1 MPNTFPTLS
10 TPIADQTA
18 NTKTSFT
25 LNVSSSFSD
34 ADGDT
39 LVYSA
44 KTIAGGS
51 IPSWLSFDPQTGIF
65 TGTPVK
71 GDVAVTNISVVA
83 ADQDSGLVSDAFA
96 LTVAHTNEAPVLAV
110 AFSDDMSDPQTNS
123 YSFETAAA
131 FSDPDGDALTY
142 SAYID
147 SEATSA
153 VSTLTLSAGLNA
165 ADTATI
171 TLVPGLTIAVVGSEA
186 TYDTAAKL
194 ATAFAAQTAAGYTLT
209 ASGDEVIVTSTA
221 KGSSVVALDPNIVT
235 VTTADSSAATGG
247 NVTFTSSDNQAG
259 TSLPDWLMMNV
270 TTGVLSGTPVVANS
284 GIYNVAITATD
295 PSNESVSDSYNLLLW
310 EIPDNVAPKVESS
323 LVGQTVNSAIS
334 KPFTLATAGAFSD
347 ADGDTLTYSIA
358 IDSHTYASMEDLFDL
373 SDDLPS
379 WLIFNTS
386 TGVFSGTP
394 IMNTG
399 QITYQV
405 TATDPEGLSVTDV
418 FVLANK
424 NMRDFLV
431 NTQVL
436 GNQSQAVVSTVG
448 SGGFKVTWLDGIQDS
463 DFVYRGQL
471 YTEQGTKVGVEFLV
485 DESTANLTSKSSLAT
500 LTGGTQV
507 RVFQR
512 SGADGYTDIVGEL
525 YTVDN
530 EKIGSAFQINS
541 NSTYHQHLPS
551 VAPLTGGDFVVS
563 WHGFD
568 ASNNSDIFVQR
579 INVNGEI
586 IGFNSITG
594 TDTHDVLTGTVFDDF
609 LLCLGGNDVVNNTAG
624 SDYLDGG
631 EGLDICVFTEAKSL
645 FTLSVDS
652 YNQWQVKQGSVT
664 DTLEKVERLYFSDVN
679 VALDLNGNAGFVAKL
694 IGAVFGSDDVYNRQY
709 VGAGLYQLETVGL
722 SRDELVAVAIGV
734 GGMVLENHETSL
746 DFYSYLI
753 ANLWVNAV
761 GTTITTE
768 LADPFIEQLTD
779 GRLSVV
785 GIVNLA
791 TETDYNKTQINLSGL
806 ASSGIEYL
814 F

>member
-1 MPNTFPTLS
+1 MPNTYPTLS
-10 TPIADQTA
+10 TPITDQTA

-44 KTIAGGS
+44 KMIAGGS

-83 ADQDSGLVSDAFA
+83 ADQGSGLASDVFA

-110 AFSDDMSDPQTNS
+110 AFSDDISDPQTNS

-131 FSDPDGDALTY
+131 FSDPDGDTLTY

-147 SEATSA
+147 SEATGA

-171 TLVPGLTIAVVGSEA
+171 TLVPSLTIAVVGSAA

-209 ASGDEVIVTSTA
+209 ASGDKVIVTSTA
-221 KGSSVVALDPNIVT
+221 KGSSVVALEPNIVT
-235 VTTADSSAATGG
+235 VTTADSSAATGA

-295 PSNESVSDSYNLLLW
+295 PSNESVSDSYNLLLR

-323 LVGQTVNSAIS
+323 LVDRIVNSAIS
-334 KPFTLATAGAFSD
+334 KPFTFATASAFSD
-347 ADGDTLTYSIA
+347 ADGDSLTYSIA
-358 IDSHTYASMEDLFDL
+358 IKSHSYISIEDTFDL
-373 SDDLPS
+373 EDGLPS
-379 WLIFNTS
+379 WLTFNTS

-399 QITYQV
+399 HITYQV
-405 TATDPEGLSVTDV
+405 TATDSEGLRVTDV
-418 FVLANK
+418 FVLAHK

-448 SGGFKVTWLDGIQDS
+448 SGGFKVTWLDGSQDNE
-463 DFVYRGQL
+463 YIYKGQI
-471 YTEQGTKVGVEFLV
+471 YSEQGTKVGVEFLV
-485 DESTANLTSKSSLAT
+485 DESTANLSTKSTLLT

-507 RVFQR
+507 QV
-512 SGADGYTDIVGEL
+512 SPSVGADGYTDIVGQL
-525 YTVDN
+525 YTAGN
-530 EKIGSAFQINS
+530 EKIGSAFQIN
-541 NSTYHQHLPS
+541 NDSTLNQYAPS
-551 VAPLTGGDFVVS
+551 VASLTGGNFVVS
-563 WHGFD
+563 WHGLNADNNFD
-568 ASNNSDIFVQR
+568 VFVQR
-579 INVNGEI
+579 FNFNGEI

-594 TDTHDVLTGTVFDDF
+594 TDTSDVLTGTVFDDF
-609 LLCLGGNDVVNNTAG
+609 LLCLDGNDVVNNTAG

-631 EGLDICVFTEAKSL
+631 EGLDVCVFTEAKSL

-652 YNQWQVKQGSVT
+652 SEQWQVKQGSVT
-664 DTLEKVERLYFSDVN
+664 DSLENVERLHFSDVN

-694 IGAVFGSDDVYNRQY
+694 IGVLFGSDVVSNRQY

-722 SRDELVAVAIGV
+722 SQDELVAVALAA
-734 GGMVLENHETSL
+734 GGMVLENYETSIG
-746 DFYSYLI
+746 FYSHLI

-761 GTTITTE
+761 GSTTLTME
-768 LADPFIEQLTD
+768 LAAPYIEQLTD
-779 GRLSVV
+779 GSLSAV

-791 TETDYNKTQINLSGL
+791 AETDYNKTQINLIGL
-806 ASSGIEYL
+806 ESTGLEYL
-814 F
+814 